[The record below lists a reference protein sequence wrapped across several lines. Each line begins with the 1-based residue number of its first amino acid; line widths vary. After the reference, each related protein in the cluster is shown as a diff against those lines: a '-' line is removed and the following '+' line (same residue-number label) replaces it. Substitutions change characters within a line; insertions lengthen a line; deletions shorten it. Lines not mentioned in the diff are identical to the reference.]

1 MSYGWIIRII
11 QTTSRIMFKGQRTIP
26 TILRNIVCAALALWM
41 MLAAPTGWLY
51 DLWAGTGTEQGQ
63 RPGEGV
69 QQLQRQEDVEA
80 FFWAGT
86 PATITGGELV
96 ACPLARLRD
105 AEQEGTHY
113 HRSYGAKRAAY
124 VSEYIFA
131 NYPLSPWQ
139 RTLQGLVGGFYNRY
153 YLTELEDGSW
163 LCVYFDDYLTRTG
176 GGEYPTGYIRYTTTE
191 ERRVLNQMQAD
202 YDLDTVYVL
211 DMYRH
216 GKVSWMLDVLL
227 RLAVLAVVGIGAAT
241 VRSVWKKRKAD

>member
-1 MSYGWIIRII
+1 MK
-11 QTTSRIMFKGQRTIP
+11 KGQHFIP
-26 TILRNIVCAALALWM
+26 AVLRNIVCAVLAFWL

-51 DLWAGTGTEQGQ
+51 DLWAGTGTGQGQ

-69 QQLQRQEDVEA
+69 QQLQRQEDVET

-105 AEQEGTHY
+105 AKQEGTHY

-131 NYPLSPWQ
+131 DYPLSPWQ

-163 LCVYFDDYLTRTG
+163 LCVYFDDYLTLTG

-227 RLAVLAVVGIGAAT
+227 RLAVLAVAGIGATT
-241 VRSVWKKRKAD
+241 VRSVWKGRKTD

>member
-1 MSYGWIIRII
+1 
-11 QTTSRIMFKGQRTIP
+11 MFKGQRTIP
-26 TILRNIVCAALALWM
+26 TILRNIVCAALALWL

-69 QQLQRQEDVEA
+69 QQLQHQEDVEA

-163 LCVYFDDYLTRTG
+163 LCVYFDDYLTLTG

>member
-1 MSYGWIIRII
+1 MK
-11 QTTSRIMFKGQRTIP
+11 KGQHSIP
-26 TILRNIVCAALALWM
+26 AILWNIVCAVLALWL

-51 DLWAGTGTEQGQ
+51 DLWAGTGTGQGQ

-69 QQLQRQEDVEA
+69 QQLQRQEDVET

-96 ACPLARLRD
+96 ACPLVRLRD

-113 HRSYGAKRAAY
+113 HRSYGTKRAAS

-131 NYPLSPWQ
+131 DYPLSPWQ

-153 YLTELEDGSW
+153 YLTELGDGSW
-163 LCVYFDDYLTRTG
+163 LCVYFDDYLTLTG
-176 GGEYPTGYIRYTTTE
+176 GDEYPTGYLRYTTTE
-191 ERRVLNQMQAD
+191 ERRTLNQMQAD

-211 DMYRH
+211 DMYQH

-241 VRSVWKKRKAD
+241 VRGFCKRRKSD